1 MALEPEMEILRND
14 RFVLEMLLMSLKYS
28 PIISKEVY
36 ELVIHNLL
44 VFDRDLKLQILSL
57 TVLLMFP

>member
-28 PIISKEVY
+28 PIISKEDY

-44 VFDRDLKLQILSL
+44 FFDRDLKLQILSL
-57 TVLLMFP
+57 N